1 MALHNTE
8 TPTLPKIA
16 STDIVLA
23 STLLL
28 TLGPKKGKTNLI
40 GLLMRVHFHR
50 LIVDE
55 AHDNELGQGNKK
67 ALSVLSATHRLS
79 VTGAPLGSRLSDLYG
94 QVRFLRVAPFDRP
107 AFWSELIEEPY
118 AAKDAATLGVL
129 RLLLSHIVVRHSK
142 EQTHDDGRCLVALP
156 PRRIEQILLDFG
168 SDEEQQLYAL
178 IESRNRT
185 YWTEIA
191 AAEKDAAFHSKYLE
205 CKKLL
210 LDARRACAHA
220 SIVDFSAMQ
229 HWRERAK
236 KKVERARYAEGA
248 TTARTMAGE
257 MNRKDVFGLAM
268 KWTND
273 DPIRMAR
280 MRKVVYDFQSGAD
293 DECPICF
300 EVGHR

>member
-191 AAEKDAAFHSKYLE
+191 AAEKKRRSIPSTSSVRSCCWTPVE
-205 CKKLL
+205 SVRTRPSWTCPRCSTGGS
-210 LDARRACAHA
+210 ARKRKPNVLATPKGQR
-220 SIVDFSAMQ
+220 Q
-229 HWRERAK
+229 HEQW
-236 KKVERARYAEGA
+236 RAR
-248 TTARTMAGE
+248 
-257 MNRKDVFGLAM
+257 
-268 KWTND
+268 
-273 DPIRMAR
+273 
-280 MRKVVYDFQSGAD
+280 
-293 DECPICF
+293 
-300 EVGHR
+300 